1 MKKFDI
7 YKMFTGE
14 IIAIS
19 TLGSMTGVFF
29 SSYIIY
35 QLTTVAYYANKFL
48 MNVTTI
54 LNVKI
59 IVYLFNL
66 LVGLLPT
73 ILTFRKTPA
82 QIMSISDI

>member
-19 TLGSMTGVFF
+19 ILGSMTGVFF

-35 QLTTVAYYANKFL
+35 QLTTVTYYANKFL
-48 MNVTTI
+48 MKWYYNFKCDNYCIFV
-54 LNVKI
+54 
-59 IVYLFNL
+59 
-66 LVGLLPT
+66 
-73 ILTFRKTPA
+73 
-82 QIMSISDI
+82 

>member
-1 MKKFDI
+1 
-7 YKMFTGE
+7 MFTGE

-48 MNVTTI
+48 MKWYYNFKCDNYCIFV
-54 LNVKI
+54 
-59 IVYLFNL
+59 
-66 LVGLLPT
+66 
-73 ILTFRKTPA
+73 
-82 QIMSISDI
+82 

>member
-14 IIAIS
+14 ILAIS

-82 QIMSISDI
+82 QIMSRSDI

>member
-1 MKKFDI
+1 MKKLYI

-19 TLGSMTGVFF
+19 ILGSMTGVFF

-48 MNVTTI
+48 MKLYYNFKCDNYCIFV
-54 LNVKI
+54 
-59 IVYLFNL
+59 
-66 LVGLLPT
+66 
-73 ILTFRKTPA
+73 
-82 QIMSISDI
+82 